1 MDVPDEKIDPQE
13 ENNETKPSTSNSNS
27 EAFTG
32 SPTTTKENDTTI
44 PYQQETDHQPEDY
57 EENTCTNKPDHKP
70 PNRTETTRDNS
81 EPEKIELEIEPK
93 DHIDTESD
101 EDQENEDSDNNP
113 PIRNLRNR
121 EKRQKDYAA
130 LHQGGPLQTKRKNST
145 TKPMKKMKQA
155 PTDNDLQKNIDN
167 IQKELRK
174 QREANEKQQEE
185 LTRTK
190 NDLEAKNTKIQKMKQ
205 NLDKIKTE
213 KQLINDQHEDTKQE
227 KNGIKIKL
235 DQIQSDNQR
244 LRTKLETAETELEH
258 TSQQLEQLKE
268 ENRYQKNEIRKLK
281 MTNHDLAEQLV
292 QAKNKNPTQQQ
303 KISFIGDSNM
313 IMIHGYLE
321 MENME
326 QYQLTK
332 TFTIEEAT
340 AWAKTT
346 KTTPDTLHIIM
357 VGTNNIKRGETANQC
372 ITKYEELT
380 KTLERRNIQY
390 RIMQIPPSYR
400 NFGRDTNFCS
410 RETIKM
416 NIKLAQQHKTISME
430 EIETDR
436 SLIAHDGIHLTDGAC
451 MILSNIITQEHI
463 MPPPNKDREIEY
475 EDESLRITVQD
486 TNNETPSPPRP
497 STSREEPT
505 EITTEIITAN
515 KQAAARVIGRKGA
528 TIISIKET
536 TGVEINRIECSE
548 ETSFIVKGNTKNVRQ
563 AIQLMESI
571 IKSSTTDPTPQE
583 KRNKICRYYAAGYC
597 RFGNRCIFLHQ
608 SGPLDT
614 SNHSP
619 EQDHTEYP
627 PKQATKQA
635 DRTENKGNRTRSK
648 SRQRD
653 TQNPYKHSQ
662 TTRKHAWRSDYE
674 ESSSPE
680 HSPPTN
686 RRDQSPTHHRGSP
699 PRHRSDR
706 YDPTPRNQRYPMRQ
720 PSPRR
725 ETPPRHH
732 RSSRRTTP
740 SRKESPDRQPSPRRE
755 TPPRNHRNSRRTTPS
770 RNESPRRNTP
780 SEKHTSHRNK
790 HQDNSRSQ
798 TRTERPT
805 SPHRKRPNTPEIRKH
820 RREDTYQERSRSPIN
835 RLRHTSPPSRRT
847 TSPDHMRHQRQDKE
861 YNRPSSPPRTQRRMS
876 PPRRRP
882 NSPEDNR
889 HYRQDTNEREM
900 FRTFRDLMLKMKSH
914 H

>member
-1 MDVPDEKIDPQE
+1 MA
-13 ENNETKPSTSNSNS
+13 S
-27 EAFTG
+27 
-32 SPTTTKENDTTI
+32 
-44 PYQQETDHQPEDY
+44 
-57 EENTCTNKPDHKP
+57 
-70 PNRTETTRDNS
+70 
-81 EPEKIELEIEPK
+81 
-93 DHIDTESD
+93 
-101 EDQENEDSDNNP
+101 
-113 PIRNLRNR
+113 
-121 EKRQKDYAA
+121 KR
-130 LHQGGPLQTKRKNST
+130 QGGPLQSKRKSST
-145 TKPMKKMKQA
+145 SKPIKKTKHT
-155 PTDNDLQKNIDN
+155 PTDNDLQKNINN

-205 NLDKIKTE
+205 NIDKVKTE
-213 KQLINDQHEDTKQE
+213 KQQINDQHEDIKQD

-258 TSQQLEQLKE
+258 TRQQLEQLRE
-268 ENRYQKNEIRKLK
+268 ENRNQKNEIRKLK
-281 MTNHDLAEQLV
+281 ATNHDLAEQLV

-340 AWAKTT
+340 ALAKTT
-346 KTTPDTLHIIM
+346 NTTPDTLHIIM

-372 ITKYEELT
+372 ITKYGDLT
-380 KTLERRNIQY
+380 KTLERRNFQY

-416 NIKLAQQHKTISME
+416 NIKLAQQHKTISMK

-451 MILSNIITQEHI
+451 MIISNIITQEFI
-463 MPPPNKDREIEY
+463 MPPSDKDREIEY
-475 EDESLRITVQD
+475 EDESLKITVQD
-486 TNNETPSPPRP
+486 TNNETTSPPRP
-497 STSREEPT
+497 STSREEST

-515 KQAAARVIGRKGA
+515 RQAASRVIGRKGA

-548 ETSFIVKGNTKNVRQ
+548 ETSFIVKGNIKSVRK
-563 AIQLMESI
+563 AMQLMESI

-597 RFGNRCIFLHQ
+597 RFGNSCIFLHQ
-608 SGPLDT
+608 PGPLDT

-619 EQDHTEYP
+619 EQDQPEYP
-627 PKQATKQA
+627 PQQATKQA
-635 DRTENKGNRTRSK
+635 DRTDNKGNRTRSK

-653 TQNPYKHSQ
+653 TQHPYKHSQ
-662 TTRKHAWRSDYE
+662 TNRKHARRSDYE

-686 RRDQSPTHHRGSP
+686 RRDQSPTPHRGGPS
-699 PRHRSDR
+699 RYRRDR
-706 YDPTPRNQRYPMRQ
+706 YDPTPRNQRY
-720 PSPRR
+720 
-725 ETPPRHH
+725 
-732 RSSRRTTP
+732 
-740 SRKESPDRQPSPRRE
+740 PDRQPSPRRE

-770 RNESPRRNTP
+770 RNMGPRRNTP
-780 SEKHTSHRNK
+780 TEKHTSHRNK
-790 HQDNSRSQ
+790 HQDSSRSQ

-805 SPHRKRPNTPEIRKH
+805 SPHRKRPNTPDLRKH
-820 RREDTYQERSRSPIN
+820 HREDTYQERSRSPIT
-835 RLRHTSPPSRRT
+835 RLRHTSPPYRRA

-861 YNRPSSPPRTQRRMS
+861 YGRPSSPTRTQRRMS
-876 PPRRRP
+876 P

-889 HYRQDTNEREM
+889 HYRQDTDEREM